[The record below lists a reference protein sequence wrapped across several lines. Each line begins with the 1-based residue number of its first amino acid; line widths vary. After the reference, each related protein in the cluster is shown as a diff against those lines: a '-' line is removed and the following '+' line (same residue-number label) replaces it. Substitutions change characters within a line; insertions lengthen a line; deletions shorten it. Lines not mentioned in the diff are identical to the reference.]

1 VYGRPSSRG
10 FHDYFVTH
18 LPSTSMH
25 PDARSMRNIPRS
37 SSTPHSPPSSPRSPA
52 MMSNASR
59 DTTVVR
65 IPLKSAKHHYGVH
78 CARGTRPY
86 NEDTYQ
92 AGTIELP
99 AFAKRAP
106 MSVRGGGRTPGG
118 EVMSADGASG
128 DPQVF
133 YFGAFDGHG
142 GDRCSIWLREK
153 LHWYLEESAAKFGL
167 ESTLPGNK
175 RRVIRERY

>member
-1 VYGRPSSRG
+1 
-10 FHDYFVTH
+10 
-18 LPSTSMH
+18 
-25 PDARSMRNIPRS
+25 
-37 SSTPHSPPSSPRSPA
+37 
-52 MMSNASR
+52 
-59 DTTVVR
+59 
-65 IPLKSAKHHYGVH
+65 
-78 CARGTRPY
+78 
-86 NEDTYQ
+86 
-92 AGTIELP
+92 
-99 AFAKRAP
+99 